1 MMTFPARDIWNCAVT
16 YQKES
21 TAQLSEAL
29 VHFVGNLAAY
39 PNDHLLAMW
48 TYLPKAR
55 DHFLFLDLMNL
66 DGSEKPETLQKFLD
80 IPGQVQHY
88 TASIATKLESF
99 IVPSGKQ

>member
-1 MMTFPARDIWNCAVT
+1 MMTFPAKDIWNCAVT

-29 VHFVGNLAAY
+29 VHFVRNLAAY

-48 TYLPKAR
+48 TYLPKAS

-66 DGSEKPETLQKFLD
+66 DGFEKPKTLQKFLD